1 MRLVIELQPVNNISL
16 RLPLE
21 YNHFVQSAIY
31 RTLDADLATFL
42 HDTGFYGSGRQFKLF
57 TFSRLLGQFQ
67 IIDGQI
73 VFFPP
78 VRLIVSSPVE
88 AFCQSLVNG
97 LLSRDGMQLGKE
109 GLMVA
114 AVRAEQP
121 KVAAETIKF
130 KLLSPVVAY
139 STLFRPDGSRYTCYY
154 QPGDG
159 EFSRNAA
166 ENIRKKYLALYNTP
180 PPDGELKIRPLHQP
194 KLHVMKFMG
203 TVIKGYSGP
212 LQLEGPRELL
222 QLAVDAGLGG
232 KNSMGFGCGE
242 MA

>member
-1 MRLVIELQPVNNISL
+1 MI
-16 RLPLE
+16 
-21 YNHFVQSAIY
+21 
-31 RTLDADLATFL
+31 
-42 HDTGFYGSGRQFKLF
+42 
-57 TFSRLLGQFQ
+57 
-67 IIDGQI
+67 
-73 VFFPP
+73 
-78 VRLIVSSPVE
+78 
-88 AFCQSLVNG
+88 
-97 LLSRDGMQLGKE
+97 
-109 GLMVA
+109 A

-121 KVAAETIKF
+121 KVAAAMVKL

-166 ENIRKKYLALYNTP
+166 ENIRKKYSALYNTP

-194 KLHVMKFMG
+194 KLHVMRFKE
-203 TVIKGYSGP
+203 TVIKGYSG
-212 LQLEGPRELL
+212 LLRLDGPKELL

-242 MA
+242 MVG